1 MSAERVW
8 EETTLGQL
16 YESGR
21 KKLEES
27 GVPDAALDAR
37 LLLLEAFDLNFASF
51 LTRRDQPLFK
61 QAIGGEEEIYRLKQA
76 AEQYEQAVLARAE
89 RIPLQHLTGCQ
100 CFMGLEFKVN
110 EWVLIPRQDTETLV
124 ESALECMKA
133 VKNPYILDMC
143 TGSGCILISILKE
156 RADAHGTGVDLSDEA
171 LKVAV
176 RNARTLEVAEH
187 AEFVQSNLFSEMQNI
202 VYGTEY
208 MKRTAVKDTVKM
220 TECEN
225 SNRNYSRAYDMIIS
239 NPPYIPTVEIEDLM
253 DEVKLH
259 DPRMALDGMEDGL
272 YFYRAITKQ
281 AQDHLVPG
289 GWLLYEIGCSQGE
302 DVAAL
307 LRKYKFEDI
316 EIRQDLAGLDRVVLG
331 RKKLQEDKYV

>member
-124 ESALECMKA
+124 ERVLEENRDKNSA
-133 VKNPYILDMC
+133 ILDVC
-143 TGSGCILISILKE
+143 TGSGCIAISLVKLGEYRSVTALDISK
-156 RADAHGTGVDLSDEA
+156 EA
-171 LKVAV
+171 LKVAEANRERILGEEKERLRWSGCCGV
-176 RNARTLEVAEH
+176 
-187 AEFVQSNLFSEMQNI
+187 F
-202 VYGTEY
+202 
-208 MKRTAVKDTVKM
+208 RTARRGVYHRGYAPADW
-220 TECEN
+220 
-225 SNRNYSRAYDMIIS
+225 YDGRS
-239 NPPYIPTVEIEDLM
+239 
-253 DEVKLH
+253 
-259 DPRMALDGMEDGL
+259 
-272 YFYRAITKQ
+272 
-281 AQDHLVPG
+281 DH
-289 GWLLYEIGCSQGE
+289 EMFH
-302 DVAAL
+302 A
-307 LRKYKFEDI
+307 
-316 EIRQDLAGLDRVVLG
+316 
-331 RKKLQEDKYV
+331 